1 MSTGNG
7 SRLRGT
13 GGEIRR
19 AKERGARSAK
29 TDVCYVNQPGLTGFL
44 EISRDVGSR
53 DPVFG
58 F

>member
-19 AKERGARSAK
+19 VKERGPRSAK
-29 TDVCYVNQPGLTGFL
+29 TDVCYVNQPGLTFL

>member
-13 GGEIRR
+13 GEEIRR
-19 AKERGARSAK
+19 AKERGARPAR
-29 TDVCYVNQPGLTGFL
+29 TDVCYVNQAGLTFL
-44 EISRDVGSR
+44 EISQDVGSG